1 MEKVMSQIEKIV
13 SGVVKDTKKEMISRL
28 QNLKKE
34 ADTKEAKNV
43 IQLCIDALKQENEN
57 NAE

>member
-34 ADTKEAKNV
+34 ADTKEVKNT
-43 IQLCIDALKQENEN
+43 IQLCIDTLKQEDES
-57 NAE
+57 NA

>member
-34 ADTKEAKNV
+34 ADTKEAKNT
-43 IQLCIDALKQENEN
+43 IQLCIDTLKQEDES
-57 NAE
+57 NA

>member
-34 ADTKEAKNV
+34 AGTKEAKNT
-43 IQLCIDALKQENEN
+43 IQLCIATLKQEDEN